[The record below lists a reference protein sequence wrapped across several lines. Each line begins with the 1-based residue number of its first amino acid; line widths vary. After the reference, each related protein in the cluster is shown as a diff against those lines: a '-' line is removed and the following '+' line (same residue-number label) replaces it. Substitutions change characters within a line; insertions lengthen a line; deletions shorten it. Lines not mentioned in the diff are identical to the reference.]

1 MVWSAVSRRCSSCQ
15 KSKASYPGGDQGCVQ
30 SVLDLGHTHGGSL
43 PHSRV
48 SRSRTVPS
56 GHGDSTLPSPRVEW
70 PFGTEVRRRFPF
82 AIRKVQ
88 TDHGAEFSL
97 EFVLTLQAAGIRH
110 RYIRPRRPQQNGK
123 VERSHRIDQE
133 EFWGRRHFDTFL
145 DADMALQPGSV
156 STTSIAS
163 PWPSAAKPRP
173 RSWLGCDPACS
184 SPDHPDFDDFHPPT
198 GSSDQ
203 GSNSGRA

>member
-1 MVWSAVSRRCSSCQ
+1 
-15 KSKASYPGGDQGCVQ
+15 
-30 SVLDLGHTHGGSL
+30 
-43 PHSRV
+43 
-48 SRSRTVPS
+48 
-56 GHGDSTLPSPRVEW
+56 VEW

-145 DADMALQPGSV
+145 DADMALQAWERVYNVDRFSLALRGETPAEKLARLRPGLLV
-156 STTSIAS
+156 A
-163 PWPSAAKPRP
+163 
-173 RSWLGCDPACS
+173 
-184 SPDHPDFDDFHPPT
+184 
-198 GSSDQ
+198 
-203 GSNSGRA
+203 